1 MVGADHL
8 PHGQFDRFLFKL
20 HSVTVSLPKAGWL
33 VCLRSNWKIKKQTQ
47 SEATVKGKISSFF
60 KYADQPVLNQWPC
73 HIQSQGRQFL
83 QVTLLLPIWVLQ
95 SLCETMKFLDGVLS
109 STPSSDSKRAGYSQL
124 LSGAWAGF
132 LTVIVWSDTYISW
145 IDIFNIMC
153 EYV

>member
-73 HIQSQGRQFL
+73 HIQSQGRQFF

-95 SLCETMKFLDGVLS
+95 SLCETVSGWSTLQHPIQWLQEGWVLS
-109 STPSSDSKRAGYSQL
+109 TAVWRMGWVSHY
-124 LSGAWAGF
+124 
-132 LTVIVWSDTYISW
+132 VIVWLDTCISW
-145 IDIFNIMC
+145 IDI
-153 EYV
+153 